1 MESIM
6 PNSSHKPLRV
16 VWICHGVGRAI
27 EEKLSFK
34 KGCPKSQGT
43 GLWIPNTL
51 KTLSAESGI
60 SLHVVVPARYMTTL
74 QQSFTVD
81 SIEYHFYRP
90 FERFFDNDYPCK
102 LINKARTLLNL
113 LLPINRWFDYPVNKM
128 RVKRIVDQI
137 RPDIIHLQ
145 GAENAYYSA
154 TVLPLAGKYPILINI
169 QGFISHSRE
178 IKSSKTDQRIQIE
191 RTIIKKFKHFGIRT
205 IQMGKDVR
213 AINPEA
219 KLHWLYY
226 TVPQLSVL
234 DVVKTHDLVFYAR
247 ICKDKGI
254 EDLILALKQIKD
266 NYREVTLLVLG
277 PESSPAYMAFLKQLA
292 EENGVGSSISWLGYQ
307 SSQNELFRK
316 ASAAKVSVLPTHHD
330 IIPGTIIES
339 LQLGLPVVSYNVGS
353 ISELNEEVECV
364 LLVER
369 GDVKGLARE
378 VIRLLSNDDLY
389 QTMRN
394 RGVKCMQKRY
404 QSRNVSKQH
413 LDVYNEVIKDLQ
425 SQRHK

>member
-1 MESIM
+1 MESVV

-16 VWICHGVGRAI
+16 VWICHGVGPAV

-34 KGCPKSQGT
+34 KGRPESKGT
-43 GLWIPNTL
+43 APWIPNTL
-51 KTLSAESGI
+51 KTLSGERRI
-60 SLHVVVPARYMTTL
+60 SLYVVAPARQMTTSY
-74 QQSFTVD
+74 QAITVD
-81 SIEYHFYRP
+81 SVEYHFFRP
-90 FERFFDNDYPCK
+90 FERFFDNDFPGK
-102 LINKARTLLNL
+102 VINRARTLLNI

-128 RVKRIVDQI
+128 RVKRIVDKI
-137 RPDIIHLQ
+137 EPDIIHLQ

-154 TVLPLAGKYPILINI
+154 TILPLAGKYPILINI

-178 IKSSKTDQRIQIE
+178 KRSKRLDQRIQIE
-191 RTIIKKFKHFGIRT
+191 RTIIKLFKHFGVRT

-213 AINPEA
+213 TINPQAE
-219 KLHWLYY
+219 LHWLYY

-234 DVVKTHDLVFYAR
+234 DVEKTHDLVFYAR

-378 VIRLLSNDDLY
+378 VIKLLSNDDLY
-389 QTMRN
+389 QAMRN

-404 QSRNVSKQH
+404 QGRNVTQQH
-413 LDVYNEVIKDLQ
+413 LDVYSEVIKDFY

>member
-1 MESIM
+1 MESVV
-6 PNSSHKPLRV
+6 PNSSYKPLRV
-16 VWICHGVGRAI
+16 VWICHGVGNAI

-34 KGCPKSQGT
+34 KGRPGSKGT
-43 GLWIPNTL
+43 APWIPDTL

-60 SLHVVVPARYMTTL
+60 SLYVVAPARHLTAPE
-74 QQSFTVD
+74 QSVTVN
-81 SIEYHFYRP
+81 SVEYHFFRP
-90 FERFFDNDYPCK
+90 FERFFDNDYLDK

-113 LLPINRWFDYPVNKM
+113 LLPINRWFDYPINKM
-128 RVKRIVDQI
+128 RVKRIVDKI

-154 TVLPLAGKYPILINI
+154 TVLPLAGKYPILVNI
-169 QGFISHSRE
+169 QGFISHSIERRSE
-178 IKSSKTDQRIQIE
+178 TINKRVQIE

-213 AINPEA
+213 AINPNAE
-219 KLHWLYY
+219 LHWINY
-226 TVPQLSVL
+226 TVPQLKVL
-234 DVVKTHDLVFYAR
+234 DVEKKHDLVFYAR

-266 NYREVTLLVLG
+266 NYREVSLLVLG
-277 PESSPAYMAFLKQLA
+277 PESSPTYMSFLKQFA
-292 EENGVGSSISWLGYQ
+292 EANGVSSSISWLGYQ
-307 SSQNELFRK
+307 TSQDELFRK
-316 ASAAKVSVLPTHHD
+316 ASAAKISVLPTHHD

-353 ISELNEEVECV
+353 ISELNEEEECV

-369 GDVKGLARE
+369 GDTKGLARE
-378 VIRLLSNDDLY
+378 VVRLLSNDDLC
-389 QTMRN
+389 QTMKE
-394 RGVKCMQKRY
+394 RGIKCIQQKYIDIDIAR
-404 QSRNVSKQH
+404 QH
-413 LDVYNEVIKDLQ
+413 FDAYNEVIKDFH

>member
-1 MESIM
+1 MESIKQNHI
-6 PNSSHKPLRV
+6 PKPLRV
-16 VWICHGVGRAI
+16 VWVCHGVGSAI
-27 EEKLSFK
+27 ESRLSLK
-34 KGCPKSQGT
+34 RGGRKSKGTAP
-43 GLWIPNTL
+43 WIPDTL
-51 KTLSAESGI
+51 KTLSADDRI
-60 SLHVVVPARYMTTL
+60 ILHVVAPAKQMTR
-74 QQSFTVD
+74 SYRAITVD
-81 SIEYHFYRP
+81 SIEYHFFRP
-90 FERFFDNDYPCK
+90 FERFFDNNYPGK
-102 LINKARTLLNL
+102 LINKARTLLNI

-128 RVKRIVDQI
+128 RVKRIVDKI

-178 IKSSKTDQRIQIE
+178 KRSKRLDQKIQIE
-191 RTIIKKFKHFGIRT
+191 RSIIKKFKHFGVRT

-213 AINPEA
+213 AINPNAE
-219 KLHWLYY
+219 LHWLYY

-234 DVVKTHDLVFYAR
+234 DVEKTHDLVFYAR

-378 VIRLLSNDDLY
+378 VIKLLSNDDLY
-389 QTMRN
+389 QAMRN

-404 QSRNVSKQH
+404 QGRNVTQQH
-413 LDVYNEVIKDLQ
+413 LDVYSEVIKDFY

>member
-1 MESIM
+1 MGSIEQAAPQM
-6 PNSSHKPLRV
+6 PLKV
-16 VWICHGVGRAI
+16 VWLCHGVGLDI
-27 EEKLSFK
+27 EVLLNMKDGS
-34 KGCPKSQGT
+34 PRMT
-43 GLWIPNTL
+43 NIAPWIPNTL
-51 KTLSAESGI
+51 KTLSGERRI
-60 SLHVVVPARYMTTL
+60 SLYVVAPAKHLTTPE
-74 QQSFTVD
+74 QRVKVG
-81 SIEYHFYRP
+81 SIEYHFFKP
-90 FERFFDNDYPCK
+90 FERFLDENHSCTILK
-102 LINKARTLLNL
+102 KIRTLLNL
-113 LLPINRWFDYPVNKM
+113 LLPINRWFDFPINKM
-128 RVKRIVDQI
+128 RVKRIVGKI
-137 RPDIIHLQ
+137 EPDIIHLQ
-145 GAENAYYSA
+145 GAENSYYSA
-154 TVLPLAGKYPILINI
+154 TILPFAGKYPIIVTI

-178 IKSSKTDQRIQIE
+178 RRTRRMSHGIKIE
-191 RTIIKKFKHFGIRT
+191 RAVIQKFKHFGIRT
-205 IQMGKDVR
+205 AQMGKDVR
-213 AINPEA
+213 TINPQAE
-219 KLHWLYY
+219 LHWLYY

-234 DVVKTHDLVFYAR
+234 DVEKTHDLVFYAR

-378 VIRLLSNDDLY
+378 VIKLLSNDDLY
-389 QTMRN
+389 QAMRN

-404 QSRNVSKQH
+404 QGRNVTQQH
-413 LDVYNEVIKDLQ
+413 LDVYSEVIKDFY